1 MGGGAAL
8 VTAGDLVH
16 EALGLL
22 YNLYLAQQQ
31 CGPRTPRY
39 ARLALLLSL
48 ARRRLHRRAAAA
60 WAVGGRRG

>member
-48 ARRRLHRRAAAA
+48 ARRRLHRRAAAT